1 MSRCL
6 VLLSSILSA
15 AFCEYIK
22 TVFLLGHNT
31 ILLSI
36 FHHLDEIW
44 SCLQSHV
51 RLLAELSWL
60 LKSAIRVLFHVR
72 PATFVFSVVVR
83 ASRCWEKMIS

>member
-1 MSRCL
+1 M
-6 VLLSSILSA
+6 
-15 AFCEYIK
+15 
-22 TVFLLGHNT
+22 FLLGRNT

-51 RLLAELSWL
+51 QLLAELSLL
-60 LKSAIRVLFHVR
+60 LKSAIRVLFRVH
-72 PATFVFSVVVR
+72 PATFVFFVVIR

>member
-22 TVFLLGHNT
+22 TVFLLGRNT

-36 FHHLDEIW
+36 FHRLDEIW

-60 LKSAIRVLFHVR
+60 LKSVIGVLFRVR

-83 ASRCWEKMIS
+83 ASRCWEKTIS

>member
-22 TVFLLGHNT
+22 TVFLLGRNT

-36 FHHLDEIW
+36 FHCLDEIW
-44 SCLQSHV
+44 SYLQSHV

-72 PATFVFSVVVR
+72 PATFVFSVVVC
-83 ASRCWEKMIS
+83 ASRCQEKTIS

>member
-51 RLLAELSWL
+51 QLLAELSLL
-60 LKSAIRVLFHVR
+60 LKSAIRVLFHVHS
-72 PATFVFSVVVR
+72 ATFVFSMVVCT
-83 ASRCWEKMIS
+83 SRCREKMIS